1 LGSSVQKSMLQLIK
15 KGGVIMTRKKK
26 IFKTIFIF
34 VLISVFLYLGFCF
47 LKYWG
52 NDFYP
57 LLVNCGYIDKTG
69 KEVIPLKYARVSYF
83 HEGLAS
89 VSNKRNLF
97 GVIDKKG
104 KVVIPFKYCYI
115 SDFKNGLVVAAK
127 AKGYQSRDNSNIK
140 YYSYLEAVLKEK
152 SFLFIPVDYA
162 MGVIDK
168 TGKEIIPFK
177 YDYIAPSDSGIF
189 LATNYSKGEDKG
201 AYFDRTGKKIFK
213 SYDRISQFTNGYAS
227 VGYKYKQFIDK
238 NGNLK
243 LTRDFKNNNHS
254 NRNNIQ
260 YYYTLIDTSGKEMF
274 PFEYAGISGVYKG
287 LAYVRK
293 NVVKSQKDID
303 EYKMAYPRV
312 AVDFKNGFYLVDVT
326 GFIDIKTNKEI
337 IPCEFDQILN
347 GCCGDFAWFLPIIL
361 DKDKYIDPSITEK
374 LIKDGCLVMEKGRES
389 FIVKKTGE
397 IIPLNC
403 YFAGEYR
410 EGLISVGRIEKD
422 SKYEF
427 NINMSNNKIFD
438 TYEAALKYI
447 NNDRNK
453 AGNITPTKV
462 KYGYVDSNGKEVI
475 PFIYDF
481 ASGFKNGEAS
491 VTQGNRNFYIDKK
504 GKFLRN
510 DARVDCSSQDKKTGK
525 YALMGDHRDS
535 LVPVAKF
542 TLLGKLVDKIFG
554 DYHIKNLSCN

>member
-15 KGGVIMTRKKK
+15 KGGVIMKKRKKTLK
-26 IFKTIFIF
+26 IIFI
-34 VLISVFLYLGFCF
+34 VVSISVFLYLGFCS

-57 LLVNCGYIDKTG
+57 LLVNCGYIDNTG

-89 VSNKRNLF
+89 VSNKKNLF

-127 AKGYQSRDNSNIK
+127 KRGYQGCNNSNIK
-140 YYSYLEAVLKEK
+140 YDSYLEAVLKEK
-152 SFLFIPVDYA
+152 SFLLIPVEYA

-168 TGKEIIPFK
+168 TGKVVIPFK
-177 YDYIAPSDSGIF
+177 YDSIIPSDSGIF
-189 LATNYSKGEDKG
+189 LANNYSKGEQKG
-201 AYFDRTGKKIFK
+201 VYFDRTGKKIFK
-213 SYDRISQFTNGYAS
+213 SYDIMSQFTNGYAS
-227 VGYKYKQFIDK
+227 VGYRYNESIDEK
-238 NGNLK
+238 GNLK
-243 LTRDFKNNNHS
+243 ITRDYS
-254 NRNNIQ
+254 NTHLGISFNPPSD

-274 PFEYAGISGVYKG
+274 PFEYKRISDVYKG

-303 EYKMAYPRV
+303 KYNMVHPKI
-312 AVDFKNGFYLVDVT
+312 AVDLKKRFYLANVT

-337 IPCEFDQILN
+337 VPCEFDEFSN
-347 GCCGDFAWFLPIIL
+347 GRCGDFLCFLPIIL

-403 YFAGEYR
+403 YFAGEYS

-447 NNDRNK
+447 NNKNRVWDIK
-453 AGNITPTKV
+453 PTNV
-462 KYGYVDSNGKEVI
+462 KYGYVNSDGKEVI
-475 PFIYDF
+475 PFIYDEANSF
-481 ASGFKNGEAS
+481 EDGEAY
-491 VTQGNRNFYIDKK
+491 VRQGNISFRIDKT
-504 GKFLRN
+504 GKFLHYGKE
-510 DARVDCSSQDKKTGK
+510 CCYIQDKKREK
-525 YALMGDHRDS
+525 YVLMGDHRDS
-535 LVPVAKF
+535 LVPVVKL
-542 TLLGKLVDKIFG
+542 TLLGRLVKEVKKIWEIFG
-554 DYHIKNLSCN
+554 F